1 MKGSDDGAVGTA
13 QTMVSRG
20 RRMGQ
25 LGGKVA
31 GAHGA
36 AVGTAVGAGSAA
48 LSNPK
53 MRRRLALLLF
63 GPPILIAV
71 VLALIVSTAVT
82 SVSDQASQVGQNAAS
97 AAVKDGLSVD
107 EVSVYQ
113 QAADSSGVSWPLLA
127 AADRS
132 AGHWSAAGNPPF
144 GLTPTAVA
152 LFNASAGRYGVDP
165 LTAAQAS
172 DRVHAGYAW
181 GRLFAA
187 MMQASAPDPDPHRP
201 DAGVSGMRDPADPSR
216 SMLGISADDSDAVAQ
231 HQSTQKAFETVL
243 GQMPGVTSGQAAP
256 IYDAAYRWSLGQSQP
271 TSTVCPPAAAAA
283 PAGSAPPGAAGAAG
297 TTGSAMTPAAG
308 QPANIPIQQVQGF
321 NADQLT
327 NAATIIAV
335 GKQLQL
341 PAKAWEIALMTSLVE
356 SSLLNLHSGDRD
368 SQGLFQQRPS
378 AGWGTP
384 AQITNPVLAARA
396 FYGLADHTHNRGL
409 VDVPGWR
416 QMRPGNAAQA
426 VQVSAFPD
434 RYAHQ
439 QGNADR
445 LITKLAGSAAA
456 AAALTTTP
464 AGGPGAAAVAVVGA
478 AASVSCTPAAAAAV
492 AVPVGAPAK
501 GMAAAAI
508 VAAKSQLGVDY
519 AWGGGGYKGPGRGV
533 AQGSSY
539 VGFDCSSLMQYA
551 WYQASGGK
559 ITLPRITDAQ
569 LASSTVSTVQKAAMQ
584 PGDLMFFR
592 IPGEAG
598 WGHVGMF
605 IGGGKMI
612 EAPHTGAQVR
622 ISDISHG
629 YYANITTAVRRVKT

>member
-1 MKGSDDGAVGTA
+1 MKGSDDGAAGTA
-13 QTMVSRG
+13 QAMASRG

-53 MRRRLALLLF
+53 MRLRLALLLF
-63 GPPILIAV
+63 GPPILIAI

-82 SVSDQASQVGQNAAS
+82 SVSDQTGQVGQNAAS
-97 AAVKDGLSVD
+97 AAVKDGLNVD

-144 GLTPTAVA
+144 GLTSPAAA

-187 MMQASAPDPDPHRP
+187 MLQASAPDLDPHRP

-231 HQSTQKAFETVL
+231 HQSAQKAFETVL

-271 TSTVCPPAAAAA
+271 TSTVCPPAAAAQ
-283 PAGSAPPGAAGAAG
+283 AGSAAAPTVSAAGS
-297 TTGSAMTPAAG
+297 TGSAMTPTAG

-356 SSLLNLHSGDRD
+356 SSLLNLHSGDAD

-409 VDVPGWR
+409 VDVSGWR
-416 QMRPGNAAQA
+416 RMRPGNAAQA

-456 AAALTTTP
+456 AAALSTTP
-464 AGGPGAAAVAVVGA
+464 VDGPGAAAAVAVVGA
-478 AASVSCTPAAAAAV
+478 ASVSCTPVTAADAAG
-492 AVPVGAPAK
+492 PVGAPAK

-569 LASSTVSTVQKAAMQ
+569 LASSTVSTVQKADMQ